1 MKRNLL
7 TNIALLFLQFSIL
20 TACTELQAA
29 PSRSTSPLRIEYTQ
43 WWGDYT
49 LLVAQEK
56 GFFKQYGVKVEPV
69 YYDVFSNTYPDLA
82 AGQIDGALIAI
93 GDTINVNRSTLMKV
107 VAVQDDGGND
117 AVVVGPEINSVEDLR
132 GKTIG
137 TVIGS
142 QFEMTIVEMLQ
153 SVNMNPSD
161 VNIVSMNPEDALAAL
176 KSGQVQAADT
186 WEPYLSEALSNG
198 YKSIYP
204 QKQLHLFP
212 DLIVFQKSIVD
223 ERPDDVR
230 AFLKA
235 WFQAVQYREQNQA
248 ETQEIA
254 AKYLNLNVKD
264 ILPDKNLK
272 MYTLEDNKSL
282 FNIKNP
288 NSIYSITKITSDFL
302 ISNGAM
308 AEKIDPLELLDP
320 TYLP

>member
-1 MKRNLL
+1 MKRNRL
-7 TNIALLFLQFSIL
+7 TNFALLILQISIL
-20 TACTELQAA
+20 TACAGLQAV
-29 PSRSTSPLRIEYTQ
+29 PSRSAPLRIEYTQ

-49 LLVAQEK
+49 ILVAQEK
-56 GFFKQYGVKVEPV
+56 GFFKQYGVQVEPV

-82 AGQIDGALIAI
+82 SGQIDGALIAI
-93 GDTINVNRSTLMKV
+93 GDTINVSRSSLMKV
-107 VAVQDDGGND
+107 VAVQDDGGDD

-137 TVIGS
+137 TVFGS
-142 QFEMTIVEMLQ
+142 QFEMTIVKMLQ
-153 SVNMNPSD
+153 SANMSTSD
-161 VNIVSMNPEDALAAL
+161 VNIVSMNPEDAVTAL

-186 WEPYLSEALSNG
+186 WEPYLSDALSNG
-198 YKSIYP
+198 YKTIYP

-212 DLIVFQKSIVD
+212 DLIVFQKAIVD
-223 ERPDDVR
+223 ERPEDVR

-235 WFQAVQYREQNQA
+235 WFQAVQYREKNPA

-254 AKYLNLNVKD
+254 AKYLNISAKD
-264 ILPDKNLK
+264 ILPDNELK
-272 MYTLEDNKSL
+272 IFTAEDNKSL
-282 FNIKNP
+282 FDIKNA

-302 ISNGAM
+302 VSNGAM